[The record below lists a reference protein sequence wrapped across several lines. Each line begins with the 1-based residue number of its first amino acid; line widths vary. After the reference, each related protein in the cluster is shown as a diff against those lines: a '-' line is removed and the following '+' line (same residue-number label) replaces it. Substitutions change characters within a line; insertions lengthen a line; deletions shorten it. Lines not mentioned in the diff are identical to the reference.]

1 VKKLVDSDSKYKYLA
16 KNVILF
22 SISSFGSKILSFLFV
37 SLYTTVLTTEE
48 YGTADLVWTT
58 ASLLLFVVTINIS
71 EGVLRFGLEK
81 TDKQEGIFSFGLRVI
96 FKGQLMFGICLLFFG
111 YFNPI
116 HWEWYLYLFLY
127 ITVFVNAL
135 YQITTYYLRTFDEVK
150 SVAVAGVMS
159 TAVTIFSNVLLLLVF
174 KTGVVGYL
182 VSMVIGCFVATVY
195 ALTVIIRRGKF
206 NWTQI
211 CDGET
216 KHMMIT
222 YSVPLIFNGISWWMN
237 NSLDRYLVTFFCGVS
252 VNGIYAVASKIPALL
267 TTVQGVFSQAWSIS
281 AIKEFDKD
289 DTDGFFGNIYTLYN
303 GFSVLGASVL
313 VLFNVFIAR
322 ILFSSDF
329 FVAWECSSVL
339 VVSAVFSGVAGIAG
353 GIFSKVRKTGYY
365 ALSTGIAAVVNTLL
379 NIILIPR
386 FGALGAATA
395 TLVSFII
402 VWMIRVIY
410 VGKFIAWKIDF
421 LRDIVAYCLLGIQ
434 LVFDHV
440 EGHFYIGQAVVLI
453 VLVVLYRGVVGK
465 GIRLII
471 R

>member
-1 VKKLVDSDSKYKYLA
+1 
-16 KNVILF
+16 
-22 SISSFGSKILSFLFV
+22 
-37 SLYTTVLTTEE
+37 
-48 YGTADLVWTT
+48 
-58 ASLLLFVVTINIS
+58 
-71 EGVLRFGLEK
+71 
-81 TDKQEGIFSFGLRVI
+81 
-96 FKGQLMFGICLLFFG
+96 
-111 YFNPI
+111 
-116 HWEWYLYLFLY
+116 
-127 ITVFVNAL
+127 
-135 YQITTYYLRTFDEVK
+135 
-150 SVAVAGVMS
+150 
-159 TAVTIFSNVLLLLVF
+159 
-174 KTGVVGYL
+174 
-182 VSMVIGCFVATVY
+182 
-195 ALTVIIRRGKF
+195 
-206 NWTQI
+206 
-211 CDGET
+211 
-216 KHMMIT
+216 
-222 YSVPLIFNGISWWMN
+222 
-237 NSLDRYLVTFFCGVS
+237 VS